1 MSGYAN
7 APVVPGL
14 PLGVAVLAVLT
25 GLVGAFLLFGGIL
38 VVAVALFGIASLGW
52 ASMFGTGLFA
62 GLIVLLVGAV
72 ILAVASGLW
81 DQEMWA
87 YVLAVIVTG
96 AAALWFVARPLWDG
110 GGLASVE
117 TLPALVSGVLFV
129 YLLAVKN
136 HFW

>member
-1 MSGYAN
+1 MTAYAN
-7 APVVPGL
+7 APVAPSL

-25 GLVGAFLLFGGIL
+25 GLVGAFIL
-38 VVAVALFGIASLGW
+38 I
-52 ASMFGTGLFA
+52 A
-62 GLIVLLVGAV
+62 GLIVVVVALFALSSVGWAAMFGSGVIAGLIALVIGAV

-87 YVLAVIVTG
+87 YVLAILVSG
-96 AAALWFVARPLWDG
+96 AAVLWFIARPLWDG
-110 GGLASVE
+110 GGIASVE
-117 TLPALVSGVLFV
+117 TLPALVSGVLFL